1 VNEFIDGEK
10 ATLPI
15 MTIDESVER
24 DQVARLQAFRDARTR
39 DWQTALQ
46 ALDEAAG
53 AGTNLMPFIVD
64 AVRNECTIG
73 EIVGTL
79 KKTFGEHT
87 EQGF

>member
-1 VNEFIDGEK
+1 MV
-10 ATLPI
+10 
-15 MTIDESVER
+15 IDESVER
-24 DQVARLQAFRDARTR
+24 DQVAQLQSFRASRTS
-39 DWQTALQ
+39 DWQRALG
-46 ALDEAAG
+46 ALDAA
-53 AGTNLMPFIVD
+53 ARSTENLMPFIVD